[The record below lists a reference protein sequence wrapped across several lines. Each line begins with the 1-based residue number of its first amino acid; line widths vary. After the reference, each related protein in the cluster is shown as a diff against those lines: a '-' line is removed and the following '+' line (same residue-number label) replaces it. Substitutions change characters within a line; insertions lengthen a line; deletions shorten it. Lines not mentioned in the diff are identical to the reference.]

1 MCDAHQFS
9 THGFPTPTMTISRRY
24 SLPALLCVA
33 LLAGAVLTGC
43 SVGDPNL
50 NEAESALEDGNYEA
64 ALESV
69 ERALDEN
76 PENPDAY
83 LTRAQIFEQQ
93 ATEVDDPDERVRLYE
108 QVAEARNQAL
118 EIDPSLEED
127 VQGTRQ
133 FSYIDLMQRGADS
146 FNEAQQE
153 QETAL
158 FRETAS
164 YFASAGL
171 IFPDSSAAH
180 TNEAFA
186 LLNAGDREEV
196 IPVLEEAIATVPEAD
211 TADVDLYSILGSL
224 YLQFD
229 RADDALPLLDEAVEY
244 YSDNQEIQELRLNA
258 FTATGETERAL
269 EAYREQVEQN
279 PDEPVFRYNYGSLL
293 LNDEQYEEAAEQL
306 KRASELDPDN
316 GDIFFNLGAAY
327 VNQAAEF
334 DEQMSEVE
342 EQLREEEREATDEEQ
357 EQFDEWSSERQ
368 SLIEQS
374 IPPFERAYE
383 LLDEGSD
390 NYAVV
395 CRELYRSYVLVERT
409 DEAEELESCFDN
421 IDEERPEMNQPQ
433 QEEEPEGQ

>member
-1 MCDAHQFS
+1 M
-9 THGFPTPTMTISRRY
+9 ILSRRY
-24 SLPALLCVA
+24 SLHALLCVA
-33 LLAGAVLTGC
+33 LLAGVVLTGC

-50 NEAESALEDGNYEA
+50 NDAESALEDGNYEA

-76 PENPDAY
+76 PENADAY
-83 LTRAQIFEQQ
+83 LTRAQILEQQ
-93 ATEVDDPDERVRLYE
+93 ATEVEDPERRVRLYE

-127 VQGTRQ
+127 VRGTRQ
-133 FSYIDLMQRGADS
+133 FSYIDLMQRGAES

-153 QETAL
+153 QDPEL

-164 YFASAGL
+164 YFTSARM

-196 IPVLEEAIATVPEAD
+196 IPVLEEAIATVPESD

-229 RADDALPLLDEAVEY
+229 RADDALPLLEEAVEY
-244 YSDNQEIQELRLNA
+244 YPESQEIQELRLNA
-258 FTATGETERAL
+258 FTAAGEVEQAL
-269 EAYREQVEQN
+269 DAYREQVERN
-279 PDEPVFRYNYGSLL
+279 PENAIFRYNYGSLL

-306 KRASELDPDN
+306 ERASELDPEN
-316 GDIFFNLGAAY
+316 GDIFFNLGASY
-327 VNQAAEF
+327 VNQAAEI
-334 DEQMSEVE
+334 DDQMSEIE
-342 EQLREEEREATDEEQ
+342 DELREEDREATDEEQ
-357 EQFDEWSSERQ
+357 AQLEEWASERQ
-368 SLIEQS
+368 ALIEQS
-374 IPPFERAYE
+374 IPPFEQAYE
-383 LLDEGSD
+383 LLDESSD
-390 NYAVV
+390 NYGVV

-409 DEAEELESCFDN
+409 EDAAELESCFDDV
-421 IDEERPEMNQPQ
+421 DEQAPNLESSEQSQNGSSNQ
-433 QEEEPEGQ
+433 

>member
-1 MCDAHQFS
+1 MSDFYS
-9 THGFPTPTMTISRRY
+9 RLPNPTMILSRRY
-24 SLPALLCVA
+24 PLHALLCVA

-50 NEAESALEDGNYEA
+50 NDAESALEDGNYEA

-76 PENPDAY
+76 PENANAY
-83 LTRAQIFEQQ
+83 LTRAQILEQQ
-93 ATEVDDPDERVRLYE
+93 ATEVADPEERVRLYE
-108 QVAEARNQAL
+108 QVAEARDQAL
-118 EIDPSLEED
+118 EIDPSLEGD

-133 FSYIDLMQRGADS
+133 FSYIDLMQRGAES

-153 QETAL
+153 QDSGL

-164 YFASAGL
+164 YFTSARL

-186 LLNAGDREEV
+186 LLNAGEREDV
-196 IPVLEEAIATVPEAD
+196 IPVLERAVETAQDTVDA
-211 TADVDLYSILGSL
+211 DLYSILGSL

-229 RADDALPLLDEAVEY
+229 RANDALPLLDEAVDY
-244 YSDNQEIQELRLNA
+244 YPDNQEIQELRLNA

-279 PDEPVFRYNYGSLL
+279 PENAIFRYNYGSLL

-306 KRASELDPDN
+306 ERASELAPEN

-327 VNQAAEF
+327 VNQAAEL
-334 DEQMSEVE
+334 DEQISSLENE
-342 EQLREEEREATDEEQ
+342 IREEEREATEE
-357 EQFDEWSSERQ
+357 ENAQFEEWSSERQ
-368 SLIEQS
+368 ALIEQS
-374 IPPFERAYE
+374 IPPFEQAYE
-383 LLDEGSD
+383 LLDEGTD
-390 NYAVV
+390 NYGVV

-409 DEAEELESCFDN
+409 EDAAELESCFDN
-421 IDEERPEMNQPQ
+421 IDEERPEMGQPQ
-433 QEEEPEGQ
+433 EEGQPQGQ

>member
-1 MCDAHQFS
+1 M
-9 THGFPTPTMTISRRY
+9 ILSRRY
-24 SLPALLCVA
+24 SLHALLCVT
-33 LLAGAVLTGC
+33 LLAGAMLTGC

-50 NEAESALEDGNYEA
+50 NDAESALEDGNYEA

-76 PENPDAY
+76 PENADAY
-83 LTRAQIFEQQ
+83 LTRAKILEQQ
-93 ATEVDDPDERVRLYE
+93 ATEVEDPEERVRLYE
-108 QVAEARNQAL
+108 QVAEARDQAL
-118 EIDPSLEED
+118 EVDPSLEGD

-153 QETAL
+153 QDPEL

-164 YFASAGL
+164 YFTSAGL

-196 IPVLEEAIATVPEAD
+196 IPVLEEAIATVPESD

-229 RADDALPLLDEAVEY
+229 RADDALPLLDESVEY
-244 YSDNQEIQELRLNA
+244 YPDNQEIQELRLNA
-258 FTATGETERAL
+258 FTAAGEVEQAL
-269 EAYREQVEQN
+269 DAYREQVEQN
-279 PDEPVFRYNYGSLL
+279 PENAIFRYNYGSLL

-306 KRASELDPDN
+306 ERASELDPEN

-327 VNQAAEF
+327 VNQAAEI
-334 DEQMSEVE
+334 DEEISSLESE
-342 EQLREEEREATDEEQ
+342 LREEEREATEDENAQLE
-357 EQFDEWSSERQ
+357 EWSSERQ
-368 SLIEQS
+368 ALIEQS
-374 IPPFERAYE
+374 IPPFEQAYE

-390 NYAVV
+390 NYGVV

-409 DEAEELESCFDN
+409 EDAAELESCFDN
-421 IDEERPEMNQPQ
+421 IDEERPEMGQPQ
-433 QEEEPEGQ
+433 EEGQPEGQ